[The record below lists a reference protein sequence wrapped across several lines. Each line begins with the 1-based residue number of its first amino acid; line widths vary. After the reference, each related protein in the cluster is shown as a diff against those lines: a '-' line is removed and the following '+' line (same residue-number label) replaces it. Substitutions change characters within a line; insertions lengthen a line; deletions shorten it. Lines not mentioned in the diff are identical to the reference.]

1 MNDLYSTVA
10 TLMSTVFNQKNVTK
24 NNLGFIAGLMASAG
38 LIVYGILNIFMPTIL
53 AVLLI
58 FSATAF
64 MGYRTL
70 TTNEEMPVTDRKTSK
85 SLY

>member
-1 MNDLYSTVA
+1 MNTLTNEIYSA
-10 TLMSTVFNQKNVTK
+10 FKTLMSTVFNQKNVTK
-24 NNLGFIAGLMASAG
+24 NNMGFVTGLMVSAG
-38 LIVYGILNIFMPTIL
+38 LVLYGILNIFMPGVL

-70 TTNEEMPVTDRKTSK
+70 TSNEDMPWESRET
-85 SLY
+85 L